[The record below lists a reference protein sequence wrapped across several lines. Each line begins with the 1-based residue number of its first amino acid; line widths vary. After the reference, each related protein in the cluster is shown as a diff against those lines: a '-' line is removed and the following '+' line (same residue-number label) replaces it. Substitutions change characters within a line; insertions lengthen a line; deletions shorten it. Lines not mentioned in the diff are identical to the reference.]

1 MLPLVSEKKPDSQ
14 GVQVVAPSSAEVP
27 GSQRVGVVVPGK
39 HDLPGGHDAGVD
51 VPSVGQ
57 YFPEGQVWQTV
68 LPPVE
73 EKVPPGHDVQSV
85 IEELV
90 VPGLYVPAL
99 QAVGVVE
106 PGGQK
111 LPALQGDGVIA
122 PGAQTLPPGQVVQL
136 AFPWS
141 GL

>member
-1 MLPLVSEKKPDSQ
+1 M
-14 GVQVVAPSSAEVP
+14 
-27 GSQRVGVVVPGK
+27 VGVVVPGK
-39 HDLPGGHDAGVD
+39 HELPGGHSIGVD
-51 VPSVGQ
+51 VPIGQ
-57 YFPEGQVWQTV
+57 ELPTGQLWQTV
-68 LPPVE
+68 LPSVE

-90 VPGLYVPAL
+90 VPGLYVPAK

-111 LPALQGDGVIA
+111 LPALQGEGVIA
-122 PGAQTLPPGQVVQL
+122 PGVHTLPPGQVVQL
-136 AFPWS
+136 ALPGS